1 MGVAPPWHS
10 VFCLLSC
17 NNASGMQRLHRQ
29 DLEPKGDAPAL
40 SI

>member
-1 MGVAPPWHS
+1 MRVAPPWRS
-10 VFCLLSC
+10 VICLLTC
-17 NNASGMQRLHRQ
+17 NKASDMQRLHRQ